1 MRKYRSVIVWK
12 RKAWSAD
19 LMCCW
24 GDKCENRV
32 AGVAGVDTVTGD
44 GDQVTGAATGDPSL
58 Q

>member
-19 LMCCW
+19 LRCCW
-24 GDKCENRV
+24 GDKCENR
-32 AGVAGVDTVTGD
+32 VAGVDTVTGD